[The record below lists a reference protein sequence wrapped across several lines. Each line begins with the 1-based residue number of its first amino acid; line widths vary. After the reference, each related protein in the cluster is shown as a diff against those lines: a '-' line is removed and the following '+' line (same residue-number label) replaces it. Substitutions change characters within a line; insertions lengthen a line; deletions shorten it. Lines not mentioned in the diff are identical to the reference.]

1 MQGSKY
7 SDDLREK
14 AVAMCAMPKMNPAK
28 VAKELGIP
36 RATVYDWYRTSQAND
51 PDLIAIRRNKLR
63 NLMDKSYSIATR
75 TIDSLDKHS
84 KILKMNND
92 NLNKII
98 EKLENDTQ
106 INNEI
111 IKQMQ
116 EIIKNYADI
125 SIIDSVKILKE
136 SIAIA
141 EKLEKNLD
149 GDTSNTD
156 TNIRIY
162 FADEN

>member
-14 AVAMCAMPKMNPAK
+14 AIAMCAMPKYNPSK
-28 VAKELGIP
+28 VAKELGVP

-98 EKLENDTQ
+98 EKLENDNQ
-106 INNEI
+106 IDDKMK
-111 IKQMQ
+111 KQMQ
-116 EIIKNYADI
+116 EIIKNYAGVG
-125 SIIDSVKILKE
+125 IIDTVKVLKE
-136 SIAIA
+136 SIAIS
-141 EKLEKNLD
+141 EKFENALD
-149 GDTSNTD
+149 GDKSNTD